1 MLRVRGLGRKG
12 IRPID
17 LDLAS
22 GECIAVMGPSG
33 AGKTLLLRAIA
44 DLDPSEGNVA
54 LDGEAREDMEG
65 PEWRRCVAYLA
76 PDSGWWADL
85 VGEHFEDRVAAAP
98 IIERLGLPPTA
109 LDWPVNRLST
119 GERQRLALARA
130 LVRHPRVML
139 LDEPTSGLDEAAR
152 LGVETV
158 LKERLEAGAAIL
170 FVTHDSQ
177 QAQRMA
183 GTCLWLENGAVREE
197 IE

>member
-44 DLDPSEGNVA
+44 DLDPGAGSVV
-54 LDGEAREDMEG
+54 LDGKKREDVPG
-65 PEWRRCVAYLA
+65 PEWRRRVAYLA
-76 PDSGWWADL
+76 SDSGWWADR
-85 VGEHFEDRVAAAP
+85 VGDHFEDRAAAAA
-98 IIERLGLPPTA
+98 IVTRLGLPSAA
-109 LDWPVNRLST
+109 LDWPVDRLST

-130 LVRHPRVML
+130 LVRRPRVLL

-170 FVTHDSQ
+170 FVTHDSR
-177 QAQRMA
+177 QARRMA
-183 GTCLWLENGAVREE
+183 RTCLWLEDGGMREGGG
-197 IE
+197 